1 VLLKQAA
8 NVWRHYPQEQRQV
21 ICYAYV
27 CPNQRLHLPTLGR
40 PMLKLLSAADCT
52 PDQQIVV

>member
-1 VLLKQAA
+1 
-8 NVWRHYPQEQRQV
+8 VWRHHPQEQRQV

-27 CPNQRLHLPTLGR
+27 CPNQRLHLPILGR
-40 PMLKLLSAADCT
+40 PVLKLVSVADCT